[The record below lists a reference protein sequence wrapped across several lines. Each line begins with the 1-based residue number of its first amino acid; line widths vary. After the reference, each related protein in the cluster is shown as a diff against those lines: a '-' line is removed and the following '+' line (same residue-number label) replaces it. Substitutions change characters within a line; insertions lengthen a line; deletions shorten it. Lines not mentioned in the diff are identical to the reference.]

1 MTQTTPRPLDGITVI
16 SLEHAIAAPF
26 CTRQLADLGA
36 RVIKVERPGSGDF
49 ARGYDQRVDG
59 LASHFVWTN
68 RSKESLT
75 LDLKQ
80 DAADGILGA
89 LLAKADVLVQNLA
102 PGAAARMGLSFDALH
117 ARFPRLIVCDI
128 SGYGEGGPYEK
139 KKAYDL
145 LIQSEG
151 GFLSVTGGPGE
162 NDMAKAGCSIADIAA
177 GMYAYTGVLSALLLR
192 DKTGV
197 GSRIDVSMLESL
209 VEWMG
214 YPMYYAYEGAPPPP
228 RAGASHSTIYPYGPF
243 PTGGGGTIML
253 GLQNEREWALFCEK
267 VLLDPALATDDRFNA
282 NFKRS
287 DNREVLR
294 QIIIDGF
301 ASLSLDEVV
310 ARLEDAQIANARVN
324 DMHGV
329 WQHPQLQ
336 ARGCWREVDSPVGKL
351 PSLLPPGRNAAF
363 APRMDAVPALG
374 QHTQGI
380 LGELGFSPAEQ
391 ASLAAGGVV

>member
-1 MTQTTPRPLDGITVI
+1 
-16 SLEHAIAAPF
+16 
-26 CTRQLADLGA
+26 
-36 RVIKVERPGSGDF
+36 
-49 ARGYDQRVDG
+49 
-59 LASHFVWTN
+59 
-68 RSKESLT
+68 
-75 LDLKQ
+75 
-80 DAADGILGA
+80 
-89 LLAKADVLVQNLA
+89 
-102 PGAAARMGLSFDALH
+102 
-117 ARFPRLIVCDI
+117 
-128 SGYGEGGPYEK
+128 
-139 KKAYDL
+139 
-145 LIQSEG
+145 
-151 GFLSVTGGPGE
+151 
-162 NDMAKAGCSIADIAA
+162 
-177 GMYAYTGVLSALLLR
+177 MYAYTGVLSALLLR

-214 YPMYYAYEGAPPPP
+214 YPMYYAYDGAPPPP

-267 VLLDPALATDDRFNA
+267 VLLDPKLASDDRFNA

-336 ARGCWREVDSPVGKL
+336 ARGCWREVDSPAGKL